1 MSRVGRHFVFIS
13 FLVCGWLV
21 PVLRVFFEMI
31 EGDPAK
37 RTPMVNA
44 CIPERFLTLRCIP
57 VGVDFVLPF
66 VIFATLMRG
75 SWTVYHRAVAVH
87 GEEEEA
93 SIALPPGIPHP
104 ANFFPFKVYPPG
116 SQVPLW
122 MLAHM
127 ADIERNEEPEGEAEA
142 VGLLA

>member
-1 MSRVGRHFVFIS
+1 MSRAGRHFVFIS
-13 FLVCGWLV
+13 FLGVGWIV

-31 EGDPAK
+31 EGDPTK

-57 VGVDFVLPF
+57 IGIDFVLPF
-66 VIFATLMRG
+66 VIFAILMRG

-93 SIALPPGIPHP
+93 SIALPPRHTSSSKFLSFQSLPSRLSSSFVDARSHGRH
-104 ANFFPFKVYPPG
+104 
-116 SQVPLW
+116 
-122 MLAHM
+122 
-127 ADIERNEEPEGEAEA
+127 RAE
-142 VGLLA
+142 